1 MIKIDWEKCGGLI
14 PAIITDAKDNSVLML
29 AYMNEEALNLSLQT
43 GFAHYFSRSKNRIW
57 KKGEESGNVQKIERV
72 MVDCDNDTLLIYVC
86 QNGSAC
92 HTGAKSCFFKEIK
105 FDGKIESNIDENA
118 KNLRPKYDV
127 LDEIYHLILDRKLN
141 ADPQNSYVAKLFSK
155 GENAILKKICEEAG
169 EFAFAC
175 KDLSE
180 FEKMTRIQTKF
191 QSEICENL
199 DTNLIKQQSEILDEI
214 SSSNLDAS
222 QNSQTFAR
230 GANLAKFHSEFDPQK
245 FGEHI
250 KGDPKYDVVYECA
263 DLIFHAL
270 VALAGHNISPKQIL
284 DELIRREGTS
294 GIAEKNSRK
303 N

>member
-1 MIKIDWEKCGGLI
+1 M
-14 PAIITDAKDNSVLML
+14 
-29 AYMNEEALNLSLQT
+29 
-43 GFAHYFSRSKNRIW
+43 
-57 KKGEESGNVQKIERV
+57 
-72 MVDCDNDTLLIYVC
+72 
-86 QNGSAC
+86 
-92 HTGAKSCFFKEIK
+92 
-105 FDGKIESNIDENA
+105 
-118 KNLRPKYDV
+118 
-127 LDEIYHLILDRKLN
+127 ILDRKLN

-155 GENAILKKICEEAG
+155 GENAILKKICEEAS

-180 FEKMTRIQTKF
+180 FEKMTKIQTKF

-199 DTNLIKQQSEILDEI
+199 DTNLIKQQSAILDEI

-230 GANLAKFHSEFDPQK
+230 GANLTKFYSEFDPQK

>member
-72 MVDCDNDTLLIYVC
+72 MVDCDNDTLLIYVY

-180 FEKMTRIQTKF
+180 FEKMAKIQTKF
-191 QSEICENL
+191 QSELCENS
-199 DTNLIKQQSEILDEI
+199 NA
-214 SSSNLDAS
+214 NLDAS
-222 QNSQTFAR
+222 QNLQALAR

-294 GIAEKNSRK
+294 GIVEKNSRK

>member
-1 MIKIDWEKCGGLI
+1 
-14 PAIITDAKDNSVLML
+14 
-29 AYMNEEALNLSLQT
+29 
-43 GFAHYFSRSKNRIW
+43 
-57 KKGEESGNVQKIERV
+57 
-72 MVDCDNDTLLIYVC
+72 MVDCDNDTLLIYVY

-105 FDGKIESNIDENA
+105 FDGKIKSNIDQNA

-180 FEKMTRIQTKF
+180 FEKMAKF
-191 QSEICENL
+191 SSEICGNL
-199 DTNLIKQQSEILDEI
+199 DINLIKQQSVNLDEI
-214 SSSNLDAS
+214 SSANLDTS

-270 VALAGHNISPKQIL
+270 VALALHNISPKQIL